1 MSTNADAMIRAG
13 VDAYRAGD
21 KAKARQM
28 LEKAIELDQYSE
40 MAWLWLSAVVESK
53 EEQQTCLTNVLVINP
68 ENDRAKQGLKS
79 MGIDPAAVL
88 ASAAA
93 ESAEDEYAV
102 PSSSA
107 SVTGQK
113 QQASDDEYDDWV
125 DNLGIGTTSASAAKT
140 TAKTDDL
147 FGDADFSSDA
157 GFDFGEDLFGDDAYG
172 DADTGYDEYSDEYAD
187 AEYADDEYAAYEDSA
202 ADSGHYSDTVS
213 DLDDLYADMGTL
225 EEFDDAISEDIHD
238 YDMDEFSGD
247 PFAVPEPEPDEPEE
261 PTLEELFA
269 QIPAGIA
276 ATRLPGSVEPAPS
289 SAYIPMAVL
298 GVLNV
303 LAIIFIIFQ
312 IVA

>member
-68 ENDRAKQGLKS
+68 ENERAKQGLKS

-93 ESAEDEYAV
+93 EPAEDEYAV
-102 PSSSA
+102 PSSSS
-107 SVTGQK
+107 SVTSQK
-113 QQASDDEYDDWV
+113 QQASDVEYDDWV
-125 DNLGIGTTSASAAKT
+125 DNLGIGTSSAAKT

-147 FGDADFSSDA
+147 FGDADFSADS
-157 GFDFGEDLFGDDAYG
+157 GFDFGEDLFGDDAY
-172 DADTGYDEYSDEYAD
+172 AD
-187 AEYADDEYAAYEDSA
+187 AGYEEYGDDSYADDEYADDDYAESGGDG
-202 ADSGHYSDTVS
+202 GHYGDTVNE
-213 DLDDLYADMGTL
+213 LDDLYADMGTL
-225 EEFDDAISEDIHD
+225 EEFDDAVTSDIHD

-247 PFAVPEPEPDEPEE
+247 PFAVPEPEPDEPEG
-261 PTLEELFA
+261 PSLDELFA

-276 ATRLPGSVEPAPS
+276 ATRLPGSVEPTPG
-289 SAYIPMAVL
+289 SAYIPLAIL

-303 LAIIFIIFQ
+303 LAVIFIVFQ
-312 IVA
+312 LIA